1 MLSDIA
7 EDPMMAASLQ
17 ISKYESYVIYNII
30 NWPITNTETKPPYNI
45 PRSADQVSSVLA
57 SVDPL
62 LNDTTM
68 YEKMEERAKLLHY
81 MISIGSTNSAKPGH

>member
-7 EDPMMAASLQ
+7 EYPMMAASLQ
-17 ISKYESYVIYNII
+17 ISKYESYVIYKII
-30 NWPITNTETKPPYNI
+30 NWPITNNETKQPYNI
-45 PRSADQVSSVLA
+45 PISADQVSSVLA

-68 YEKMEERAKLLHY
+68 YERMEERAKLLHY
-81 MISIGSTNSAKPGH
+81 MIEIGSTNSAKPGH